1 MPWGTGSFPL
11 ISGVSRHQQP
21 GSWQIITLLR
31 AGKGKESLAVR
42 RDLQTL
48 PILELIW
55 ERQPKKKNNRER
67 YFNRA
72 ISARQAGQF
81 VTQVTHLILT
91 RKIKGFPTES
101 FFPFSLYWG
110 LCWSPS
116 SSPRPP
122 CALPAAP

>member
-21 GSWQIITLLR
+21 GSWQIITLLH

-55 ERQPKKKNNRER
+55 ERQPKKK
-67 YFNRA
+67 
-72 ISARQAGQF
+72 
-81 VTQVTHLILT
+81 
-91 RKIKGFPTES
+91 K
-101 FFPFSLYWG
+101 
-110 LCWSPS
+110 
-116 SSPRPP
+116 
-122 CALPAAP
+122 